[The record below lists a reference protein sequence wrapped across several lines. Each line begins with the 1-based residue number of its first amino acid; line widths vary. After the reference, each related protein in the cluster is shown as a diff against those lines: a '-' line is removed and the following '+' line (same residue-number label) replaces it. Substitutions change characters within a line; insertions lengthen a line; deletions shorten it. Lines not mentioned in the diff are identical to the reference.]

1 MRRINLFLKG
11 NLDVRDSL
19 HSLRLNGKLEWNGV
33 NEIVRAQGRGVVVRV
48 RHETWTRSDAL
59 LKAEGK
65 VPDEVA
71 HRALALTSF
80 PALSQF
86 SRATFETDADAI
98 IFSIQADILNSLIR
112 HKRDGYLLLYPGPL
126 AHCSPADRDW
136 LIKAFEPA
144 PALDVEH
151 SMANLA
157 EIIERCRRDS
167 DAPILFY
174 NVSSIV
180 MGDFV
185 HCYSGLEETL
195 STRIKRFNLGLIDLS
210 RATGV
215 SIVDVDTIV
224 ASHGANRL
232 KIDTLHLNAEGC
244 RLVAEE
250 VVRILADLGCL

>member
-1 MRRINLFLKG
+1 VRRVNLFLKG

-33 NEIVRAQGRGVVVRV
+33 NEIVRAKFPGAVVRV

-59 LKAEGK
+59 LEAQGK
-65 VPDEVA
+65 VPEELA
-71 HRALALTSF
+71 HHALPTTAF
-80 PALSQF
+80 PAASQF
-86 SRATFETDADAI
+86 SRATFETEADAI
-98 IFSIQADILNSLIR
+98 IFSIQPDILTNLIR
-112 HKRDGYLLLYPGPL
+112 HKRDGYLLYPGPL
-126 AHCSPADRDW
+126 ADCSPADREW
-136 LIKAFEPA
+136 LINTFERLA
-144 PALDVEH
+144 ALDVER

-157 EIIERCRRDS
+157 GIINRCRQRS
-167 DAPILFY
+167 DLPILFY
-174 NVSSIV
+174 NASSVVI
-180 MGDFV
+180 GDFV
-185 HCYSGLEETL
+185 HCFSGLDETL

-250 VVRILADLGCL
+250 VVRILTDLGCL